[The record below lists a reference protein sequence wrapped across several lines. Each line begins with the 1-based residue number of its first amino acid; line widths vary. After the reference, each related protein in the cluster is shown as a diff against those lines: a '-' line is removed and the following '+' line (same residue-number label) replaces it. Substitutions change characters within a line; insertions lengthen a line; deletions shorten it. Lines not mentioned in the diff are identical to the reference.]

1 VGVFCL
7 EDLVFYLKTPCID
20 DEKMDKW
27 GATVYL

>member
-1 VGVFCL
+1 L